1 MQQNGKLKGQNDRK
15 MIKVLNQSKE
25 RHLVYVKIGF
35 FIISGESMIRS
46 TILPTF
52 SYNLEEFN
60 IQILQINKISCSTGI
75 YLLRHHARS

>member
-75 YLLRHHARS
+75 YLLRYHVGS